1 MCAAEE
7 RSASSFVKS
16 ARTLRLF
23 ITKLARTNPSIYN
36 YAQMQICIS
45 VYTGMDVYGRTC
57 AQPKNGACCVSL
69 NRRGLS
75 VDFVIS

>member
-1 MCAAEE
+1 VCAAEE
-7 RSASSFVKS
+7 RSDLHFVKS
-16 ARTLRLF
+16 ARTLRRF

-36 YAQMQICIS
+36 YAHMHARIS

-57 AQPKNGACCVSL
+57 APPKNGACCVSS

-75 VDFVIS
+75 VDL